1 MLVLETHKRQELSV
15 QLLLFQ
21 QVSAHMLRQV
31 SHKLQEEELRLL
43 PQQEQ
48 IRMLVQV
55 VRTQELVQLLLEL
68 GPRTQELGQLLL
80 ELAPQRLPNHTTKLV
95 VRIQEQERL
104 WS

>member
-55 VRTQELVQLLLEL
+55 VRTQEL
-68 GPRTQELGQLLL
+68 GQLLL

>member
-1 MLVLETHKRQELSV
+1 
-15 QLLLFQ
+15 
-21 QVSAHMLRQV
+21 
-31 SHKLQEEELRLL
+31 
-43 PQQEQ
+43 
-48 IRMLVQV
+48 MLVQV
-55 VRTQELVQLLLEL
+55 VRTQELGQLLLEL